1 VVIVRMISRVSAWLV
16 SDWRRIV
23 VLTVLAVVVLL
34 AGLVGYRVNAVHQ
47 YTDLFWRNHT
57 NLTEQSDL
65 YRPGKPGLDQFW
77 QVSKDGGSTY
87 QRTFFDGNIPYL
99 ANGQAHRAM
108 VGLVPYTYG
117 DAEVDGWVFQWGP
130 AGHDGGGLVLRV
142 NAQTGDMLVFQVN
155 QQAGTWSFQKRLHGV
170 WTTLQGATSSDL
182 INRTDGWDNLLAVIM
197 RGDQYLLFINYQFV
211 GVIADDTLHAGSVGL
226 FAEDGTVTL
235 RSGGFTV
242 YHTA

>member
-1 VVIVRMISRVSAWLV
+1 VAIARVISRVSAWLV
-16 SDWRRIV
+16 SDRRRIV
-23 VLTVLAVVVLL
+23 GVAVLAVVVLL
-34 AGLVGYRVNAVHQ
+34 AGLVGYRANAVHQ
-47 YTDLFWRNHT
+47 YTDLYWRNHT

-87 QRTFFDGNIPYL
+87 QRTFFDGNIPNL

-130 AGHDGGGLVLRV
+130 AEHDGGGLVLRA
-142 NAQTGDMLVFQVN
+142 NAQTGDMFVFQLN
-155 QQAGTWSFQKRLHGV
+155 KQAGAWAFKKRLHGV

-182 INRTDGWDNLLAVIM
+182 INRTEGWNNLLAVIM
-197 RGDQYLLFINYQFV
+197 RGDQYLLFINYRFV
-211 GVIADDTLHAGSVGL
+211 GDYTDNTLHAGSVGL
-226 FAEDGTVTL
+226 FAEDGAVSL
-235 RSGGFTV
+235 LSGGFTV
-242 YHTA
+242 YRTA